1 MEFTPPWYARA
12 MPPKRIVSRPDVM
25 FGKPCFEGTRI
36 PVDLV
41 VEAIAAGEPVEQVLR
56 AYPRLT
62 AADVRVAL
70 LYAAEAV
77 RLEVSHPLAGL

>member
-1 MEFTPPWYARA
+1 MAR
-12 MPPKRIVSRPDVM
+12 RIVSKPDIM

-41 VEAIAAGEPVEQVLR
+41 VELVAAGQPMETILEG
-56 AYPRLT
+56 YPRLT
-62 AADVRVAL
+62 AEDVRAGL

-77 RLEVSHPLAGL
+77 RWEIAHPSAGR

>member
-1 MEFTPPWYARA
+1 MAQ
-12 MPPKRIVSRPDVM
+12 KRIVSRPNVM

-36 PVDLV
+36 PVDVV
-41 VEAIAAGEPVEQVLR
+41 VEAIAAGEPIEQVLR

-62 AADVRVAL
+62 EDDVRSAL

-77 RLEVSHPLAGL
+77 RLEVAHPLAGV